1 MTSLV
6 PLSCDTEQIVINAAL
21 GFDTFLVLRHGVK
34 SAEESTAAAAAA
46 ASGEGNSSL
55 SFLSDGIPGSQLGCY
70 FCNDVV
76 APGNVSIS
84 FTASPKAQ
92 HQLQIAEGGCQSCG
106 SMRRTVWLALVVG
119 WGWCVCV
126 CVCAHV
132 RVCVCM
138 CVCVCVRACMRVYM
152 CVCVRV
158 YVCVVRACV

>member
-6 PLSCDTEQIVINAAL
+6 PTSCDAEQIVINAAL

-34 SAEESTAAAAAA
+34 SAEGSTAAA
-46 ASGEGNSSL
+46 ASGEGNSRL

-92 HQLQIAEGGCQSCG
+92 HKLQIAEGGCQSCG
-106 SMRRTVWLALVVG
+106 SVRRTVWLTLVVG
-119 WGWCVCV
+119 WGWVFLCVCV
-126 CVCAHV
+126 CVCPRDV
-132 RVCVCM
+132 VSGYCSRGVCVCM
-138 CVCVCVRACMRVYM
+138 P
-152 CVCVRV
+152 
-158 YVCVVRACV
+158 

>member
-34 SAEESTAAAAAA
+34 SAEESTAAAAA

-106 SMRRTVWLALVVG
+106 SMRRTVWLTLVVG

-126 CVCAHV
+126 CPRDVISGYCSRATTSGCGCVPGNV
-132 RVCVCM
+132 R
-138 CVCVCVRACMRVYM
+138 
-152 CVCVRV
+152 
-158 YVCVVRACV
+158 